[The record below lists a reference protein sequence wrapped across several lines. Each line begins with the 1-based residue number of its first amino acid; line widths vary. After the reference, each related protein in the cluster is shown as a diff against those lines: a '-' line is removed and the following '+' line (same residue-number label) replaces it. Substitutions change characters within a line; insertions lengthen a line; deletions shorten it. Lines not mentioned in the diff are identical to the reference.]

1 MLRRYLRVEQR
12 FGTPSWISDL
22 HRNLETSDDPEPQ
35 MRVTNSSAGEGMM
48 ATIDSNERLAVVATL
63 RLEC

>member
-1 MLRRYLRVEQR
+1 
-12 FGTPSWISDL
+12 
-22 HRNLETSDDPEPQ
+22 